1 MSPMGVKIT
10 QAYDPVECFQ
20 SVARSVVLLWDA
32 LRNLIAVLGLEGA
45 HYADY
50 YDTDCNIHWF
60 FFFHSFYKNLFTD
73 ASLWV
78 FYVL

>member
-1 MSPMGVKIT
+1 MSPMGVQIT

-32 LRNLIAVLGLEGA
+32 LRNLMAVLGLEGPIMLIIMTLIVTFI
-45 HYADY
+45 DF
-50 YDTDCNIHWF
+50 CLSF
-60 FFFHSFYKNLFTD
+60 FKNLFTD
-73 ASLWV
+73 TSLWV